1 MKPCI
6 LNSSSIEPSHDGY
19 TTGKNFDPTTRM
31 FSRDELRPQP
41 IIKKK
46 RKVSKRFFKKIF
58 IAQTRE
64 DSIINLSNFQRN
76 TFPITDRLCRGY
88 V

>member
-6 LNSSSIEPSHDGY
+6 LNSGSIEPSHDGY
-19 TTGKNFDPTTRM
+19 HNTSGKNFDPTTRM

-46 RKVSKRFFKKIF
+46 QKVSKLFFQKNIY
-58 IAQTRE
+58 IYLEALE
-64 DSIINLSNFQRN
+64 HAI
-76 TFPITDRLCRGY
+76 
-88 V
+88 